1 MKVKSKKKI
10 LQEIYNMIASIEG
23 LKEKVKEISWN
34 IEQKSKKQQKK
45 KSSSSTFHYPEK
57 TKNTPTIYV

>member
-10 LQEIYNMIASIEG
+10 LQEIYNMIANIEG

-34 IEQKSKKQQKK
+34 IEQNFKDI
-45 KSSSSTFHYPEK
+45 K
-57 TKNTPTIYV
+57 T